1 MKKLICF
8 VLMFIV
14 VGCDGEQPKEIVQ
27 TENTIIETSQP
38 EDVKESTDNS
48 RKSGISIGPKME
60 IRPSINLSTGELEL
74 MPSLHMGPR
83 IDF

>member
-1 MKKLICF
+1 MKQLICF

-27 TENTIIETSQP
+27 TGNTIIEAGQP
-38 EDVKESTDNS
+38 EDVEESTNNS
-48 RKSGISIGPKME
+48 TKSGISFGPKLKM
-60 IRPSINLSTGELEL
+60 RPSINLYTGELEV
-74 MPSLHMGPR
+74 MPSLHFGPR